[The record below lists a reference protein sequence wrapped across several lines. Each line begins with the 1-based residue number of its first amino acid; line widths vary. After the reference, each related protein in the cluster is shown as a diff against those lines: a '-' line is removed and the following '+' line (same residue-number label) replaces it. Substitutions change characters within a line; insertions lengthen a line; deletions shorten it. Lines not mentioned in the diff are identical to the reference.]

1 MEIVYSNGTCP
12 TKLNFGCGSDVREG
26 WFNVDANISQDY
38 DYSDLKDTWIIEGK
52 VVSPHAL
59 PHNHYEHIDAIMVF
73 EHLHPDLIPNTLFCL
88 YRFLKENGTMKI
100 IVPHFVQL
108 AKDLVDNEKMVDTTL
123 EYVDNIRNI
132 NNEFLDPT
140 FEDMGFIRGHQSIWT
155 PRLAERWLRNEGY
168 RVHSWAPFGV
178 EDYHLKIIAIKP
190 EGNPYGSPN
199 KD

>member
-1 MEIVYSNGTCP
+1 MDTVHADGKCP
-12 TKLNFGCGSDVREG
+12 LKLNFGCGSDIKEG
-26 WFNVDANISQDY
+26 WCNVDAHIDQDF
-38 DYSDLKDTWIIEGK
+38 DYSHLKDTWILEGK
-52 VVSPHAL
+52 IVSPHAL
-59 PHNHYEHIDAIMVF
+59 PSNHFESIDAIMVM
-73 EHLHPDLIPNTLFCL
+73 EHLHYDLIPNTLFCL
-88 YRFLKENGTMKI
+88 YRFLKDNGTLKI
-100 IVPHFVQL
+100 IVPNFLKL
-108 AKDLVDNEKMVDTTL
+108 AKDLIQNEAVPKGSL